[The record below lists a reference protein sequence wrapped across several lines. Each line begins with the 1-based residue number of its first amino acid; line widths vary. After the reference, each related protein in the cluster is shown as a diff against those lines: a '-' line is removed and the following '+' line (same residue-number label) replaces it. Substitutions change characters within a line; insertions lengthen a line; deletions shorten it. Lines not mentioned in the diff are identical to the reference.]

1 MDEVLKVKNLSVQ
14 YGEIPVLSDISFEVM
29 KGDYIGLAGPNGA
42 GKTTLVKAVLGLI
55 KKSDGE
61 ISIYGN
67 PIEKFKNWEKIGY
80 LPQKNASF
88 NRLFPATVKEVIK
101 MGLLS
106 DKKRPKK
113 SAKEDGEKV
122 NEILETLKI
131 TDLKN
136 KMISK
141 LSGGQTQR
149 VFLARAFVGN
159 PELLILDEPST
170 ALDPEI
176 RKDFFDFVQNLN
188 ETKKTTIIL
197 ITHDTGHIGHHA
209 NKILYID
216 KTVIFFGKFDDFHKS
231 SETGAFFKDY
241 AHPITC
247 SKN

>member
-1 MDEVLKVKNLSVQ
+1 METALNVKNLSVK
-14 YGEIPVLSDISFEVM
+14 YGESSVLSNISFEVM

-42 GKTTLVKAVLGLI
+42 GKTTLVKAILGLI
-55 KKSDGE
+55 KKSEGE
-61 ISIYGN
+61 ISIYGKR
-67 PIEKFKNWEKIGY
+67 IENFKDWEKIGY
-80 LPQKNASF
+80 LPQKNTSF

-106 DKKRPKK
+106 NKQRPKRFT
-113 SAKEDGEKV
+113 KEDGNKV

-170 ALDPEI
+170 ALDPET

-216 KTVIFFGKFDDFHKS
+216 KTVIFFGKFEDFHKS
-231 SETGAFFKDY
+231 SATGALFKDY